1 MKRLLCF
8 AAAFLLV
15 LGVAYADAD
24 IDVKTDYNREKGKIK
39 ISGEIKGAANGD
51 IVSLMLFKPGKDYNF
66 GDAEKLENVIVTAD
80 ETTASEGKFSF
91 DEISLSESF
100 ACGDYKLRI
109 SSGQKESETVIP
121 VATPLQAAE
130 LMKNAASAEQVL
142 ELINKYND
150 VYGLEIGEGS
160 VYNGLTDEAKSGV
173 AERIAKESPENSEKL
188 KICFNT
194 HTALY
199 KLYTSQWTGAESVI
213 SKYAAELGVETNEIL
228 SAYSPSDVYKSVTG
242 RLFSSAEEFKNA
254 YRTAI
259 SESKAP
265 SSPGGGSGGGGG
277 GSRGGGGTAYVPSV
291 SAGETE
297 KENKVYFTDI
307 ESCEWARESIEK
319 LYEKGII
326 NGRKS
331 GIFEPDGC
339 VTRAEAAKMIVLA
352 FQIPF
357 GGSKTEIND
366 IPENDWA
373 YPYASAAIDE
383 NIAKG
388 FGGGVFGKD
397 EFISRQ
403 DMAVM
408 VYNAAKKFGLNALT
422 ENEKKV
428 FSDENEIADY
438 AKDAVSA
445 LSAAGVINGDG
456 VGFSPLKT
464 ATRAQFAKIIAVFV
478 K

>member
-1 MKRLLCF
+1 M
-8 AAAFLLV
+8 
-15 LGVAYADAD
+15 
-24 IDVKTDYNREKGKIK
+24 
-39 ISGEIKGAANGD
+39 
-51 IVSLMLFKPGKDYNF
+51 
-66 GDAEKLENVIVTAD
+66 
-80 ETTASEGKFSF
+80 
-91 DEISLSESF
+91 
-100 ACGDYKLRI
+100 
-109 SSGQKESETVIP
+109 
-121 VATPLQAAE
+121 
-130 LMKNAASAEQVL
+130 
-142 ELINKYND
+142 
-150 VYGLEIGEGS
+150 
-160 VYNGLTDEAKSGV
+160 
-173 AERIAKESPENSEKL
+173 
-188 KICFNT
+188 
-194 HTALY
+194 
-199 KLYTSQWTGAESVI
+199 
-213 SKYAAELGVETNEIL
+213 
-228 SAYSPSDVYKSVTG
+228 
-242 RLFSSAEEFKNA
+242 
-254 YRTAI
+254 
-259 SESKAP
+259 
-265 SSPGGGSGGGGG
+265 
-277 GSRGGGGTAYVPSV
+277 
-291 SAGETE
+291 
-297 KENKVYFTDI
+297 
-307 ESCEWARESIEK
+307 
-319 LYEKGII
+319 
-326 NGRKS
+326 
-331 GIFEPDGC
+331 
-339 VTRAEAAKMIVLA
+339 TRAEAAKMIVLA